1 MNPKPNPRARAAAM
15 DHARAEALAVEALGF
30 LGRSPVRLVRF
41 RDSSGMRP
49 DTLRAAAQSPDFLAG
64 LMDYVAQDEDLLL
77 AFADEAGVKPESVMQ
92 ARRLLS
98 PAAFPD

>member
-1 MNPKPNPRARAAAM
+1 
-15 DHARAEALAVEALGF
+15 
-30 LGRSPVRLVRF
+30 
-41 RDSSGMRP
+41 
-49 DTLRAAAQSPDFLAG
+49 
-64 LMDYVAQDEDLLL
+64 MDYVAQDEDLLL